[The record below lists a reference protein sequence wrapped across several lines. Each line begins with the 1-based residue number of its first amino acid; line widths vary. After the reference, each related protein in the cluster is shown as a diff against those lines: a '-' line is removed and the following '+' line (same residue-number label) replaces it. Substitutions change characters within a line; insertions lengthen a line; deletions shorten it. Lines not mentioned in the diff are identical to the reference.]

1 MDPIFLTLDNVI
13 EIHREMIARYGG
25 SDGIRDKGL
34 LESAVATPHFFF
46 LRVLNEWND
55 WNGLNDDR

>member
-46 LRVLNEWND
+46 LRVLNE
-55 WNGLNDDR
+55 